1 MSKISFTYKKD
12 DGSSSKRVVIQP
24 KFLKESSNYLSD
36 FSKDSVRYVQGYE
49 LENLNEAEAKEYEE
63 AINDY
68 FDLVMPKMDDYLREQ
83 GFDPAKVKQK
93 AFKKDGI
100 SDFKVL

>member
-12 DGSSSKRVVIQP
+12 DGSTSMRTIIQP
-24 KFLKESSNYLSD
+24 KFLKESSNYFND
-36 FSKDSVRYVQGYE
+36 FFKESVKYVQGYE
-49 LENLNEAEAKEYEE
+49 LDGLNESESKQYEE

-68 FDLVMPKMDDYLREQ
+68 FDLVMPKMEDYLREQ

-93 AFKKDGI
+93 AFKKEGI